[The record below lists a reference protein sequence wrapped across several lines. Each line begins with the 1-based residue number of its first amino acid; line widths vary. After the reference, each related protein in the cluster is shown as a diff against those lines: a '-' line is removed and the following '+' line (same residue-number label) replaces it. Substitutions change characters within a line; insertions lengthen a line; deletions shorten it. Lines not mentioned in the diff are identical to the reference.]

1 MATTTSWASWAG
13 FTLAYLDQRRPKR
26 KRARISGVVRRAAG
40 GLPRGLGPAL
50 LAAADQAQV
59 GVVATPRGSVQSHAL
74 VSPGAARLLGY
85 EPAELERLSPGHYL
99 SPELLAA
106 LGGDYSLVR
115 DDLLRK
121 KDGGELRA
129 SVAKEADPGS
139 HFDVYV
145 FREERAGALERA
157 RADFQRLLDAAPDGV
172 AVIGQSGLLYANPV
186 LLRWIGSPDVAALA
200 KLRVTEVIHTH
211 DVEKATQ
218 AISALLAEPGSRGVL
233 RIRVRRAGGGLFDV
247 ECLGLG
253 AEWDGQPACVVVARD
268 LSQRRHDQSRLIVA
282 DRSASVGT
290 MSAGVAHEINNPLAY
305 LLLNLEYLL
314 RELPEA
320 CADPARMAHLAER
333 LAESRHGAERVGQ
346 ILKELGSLSSRRRT
360 RRHGVDLGEV
370 LRRALRTVE
379 REVSD
384 RAELRVEDEGVPS
397 VDADPNSLEQLFINI
412 LANAAQAFPTPRA
425 DHSVIVVR
433 LSTGEDGSALV
444 EVKDSG
450 KGIAPE
456 HLNRIFDPFFTT
468 KPSGTGLGLPIS
480 HAIVRSFGGQI
491 SVDSELGKG
500 TTFRVVLPPG
510 TRPAAELARS
520 SSVPVPAGRR
530 ARVLVVD
537 DDAVVAE
544 TLRRVLAERYEVQVS
559 TSAEQALAV
568 LGADPGFDVVL
579 CDLLMP
585 DMSGMDLHEALAQ
598 TRPGLEERLV
608 FMTGGAFT
616 ARARD
621 FLRRVGNPRLE
632 KPFEFEQLHAIV
644 GERLAQNC

>member
-1 MATTTSWASWAG
+1 M
-13 FTLAYLDQRRPKR
+13 
-26 KRARISGVVRRAAG
+26 VRSAAG
-40 GLPRGLGPAL
+40 GLQNGLGPAL
-50 LAAADQAQV
+50 LAAVDQAQV
-59 GVVATPRGSVQSHAL
+59 GVVATPRGGAGRHAF
-74 VSPGAARLLGY
+74 VSAGAARLLGY
-85 EPAELERLSPGHYL
+85 ELAELERMKLGDYL
-99 SPELLAA
+99 SGELLAA
-106 LGGDYSLVR
+106 LGNGHSIVR
-115 DDLLRK
+115 DALLRK

-129 SVAKEADPGS
+129 CLAKEADPGS
-139 HFDVYV
+139 RFDVYV

-172 AVIGQSGLLYANPV
+172 AVIGQGGLLYANPV
-186 LLRWIGSPDVAALA
+186 LLRWVGSPDVAALA

-211 DVEKATQ
+211 DIEKATQ
-218 AISALLAEPGSRGVL
+218 AIGALLAEPGSRGVL

-253 AEWDGQPACVVVARD
+253 AEWEGQPACVVVARD

-305 LLLNLEYLL
+305 LLLNLEYLI

-320 CADPARMAHLAER
+320 WTDPARVPHLAER
-333 LAESRHGAERVGQ
+333 LAESRHGAERVGH
-346 ILKELGSLSSRRRT
+346 ILKELGSLSSRRQT
-360 RRHGVDLGEV
+360 RRHGVDLAEV

-379 REVSD
+379 REVSA
-384 RAELRVEDEGVPS
+384 RAELSVEDEGAPS
-397 VDADPNSLEQLFINI
+397 VDADPHSLEQLFVNI
-412 LANAAQAFPTPRA
+412 LANAAQAFPAPR
-425 DHSVIVVR
+425 SGQGVIRIR
-433 LSTGEDGSALV
+433 LSTSEDGSALV
-444 EVKDSG
+444 EVTDNG
-450 KGIAPE
+450 TGIAPE
-456 HLNRIFDPFFTT
+456 HLKRIFDPFFTT
-468 KPSGTGLGLPIS
+468 KPTGTGLGLPIS
-480 HAIVRSFGGQI
+480 HAIVRSFGGHI
-491 SVDSELGKG
+491 SVQSELDRG

-510 TRPAAELARS
+510 AAPAAERERS

-544 TLRRVLAERYEVQVS
+544 TLRRVLAESYEVQVS

-568 LGADPGFDVVL
+568 LGADSGFDVVL

-585 DMSGMDLHEALAQ
+585 EMSGMELHQTLADRQ
-598 TRPGLEERLV
+598 PGLEERLV

-644 GERLAQNC
+644 GERLARNA